1 MQNEQNSLLSVPA
14 VNQKKEREKVSVKMT
29 LLAVIA

>member
-14 VNQKKEREKVSVKMT
+14 VNQKEREKVSVKMT